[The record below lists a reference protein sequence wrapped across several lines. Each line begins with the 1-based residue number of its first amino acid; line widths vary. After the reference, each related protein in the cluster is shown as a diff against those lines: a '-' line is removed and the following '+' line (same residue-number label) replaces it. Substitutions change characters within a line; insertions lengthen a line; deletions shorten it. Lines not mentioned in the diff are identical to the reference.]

1 MAAED
6 SRSFDAPRNSSTSGA
21 NDHVVTVSEESE
33 GKNKCTA
40 CGMLVRGHLGQCGS
54 AKCLYG
60 LVFKLSA
67 RVEDLEKA
75 GRVRQD
81 ELESSE
87 SLSSERQ
94 NGLLETIRLQQE
106 RIDELE
112 KKIERLASEKEESE
126 TPLQTTVSVED
137 TEDRTPTSTPL
148 PTKDDTMSYSEA
160 TCPRERTQ
168 SEGSFIPAKSRGSR
182 RKPTVSQAS
191 NQKIDNENKPPQH
204 GKCPR
209 VENGAHGTKSNAAS
223 RERPKSANTRKTK
236 NPARFPTPA
245 SEDLLSL
252 VSDRKDQTERVV
264 LYVGNLKVGTT
275 FESLTTY
282 VTERSKNIGV
292 RCPEV
297 FNGKVFPPQTDT
309 GTYCARITVDEES
322 AEALADRSF
331 WPRPLYVRPW
341 KFNRKQQRGR
351 PDNVQSTSGIDQQP
365 PASAPDTQPSGQ

>member
-1 MAAED
+1 M
-6 SRSFDAPRNSSTSGA
+6 
-21 NDHVVTVSEESE
+21 
-33 GKNKCTA
+33 
-40 CGMLVRGHLGQCGS
+40 
-54 AKCLYG
+54 
-60 LVFKLSA
+60 FKLSA

-112 KKIERLASEKEESE
+112 KKIERLASEKEASE

-137 TEDRTPTSTPL
+137 TEDRTPTSTPP

-223 RERPKSANTRKTK
+223 RERPKSANTRKTNTQTNK

-282 VTERSKNIGV
+282 VTERSKN
-292 RCPEV
+292 REV
-297 FNGKVFPPQTDT
+297 PPDVIF
-309 GTYCARITVDEES
+309 G
-322 AEALADRSF
+322 
-331 WPRPLYVRPW
+331 LYELTLRL
-341 KFNRKQQRGR
+341 
-351 PDNVQSTSGIDQQP
+351 
-365 PASAPDTQPSGQ
+365 

>member
-1 MAAED
+1 MPIAISYTPDTKMAAED

-112 KKIERLASEKEESE
+112 KKIERLASEKEASE

-137 TEDRTPTSTPL
+137 TEDRTPTSTPP

-209 VENGAHGTKSNAAS
+209 VGNGAHVTNQM
-223 RERPKSANTRKTK
+223 RPPVNGQS
-236 NPARFPTPA
+236 PQILARP
-245 SEDLLSL
+245 
-252 VSDRKDQTERVV
+252 
-264 LYVGNLKVGTT
+264 
-275 FESLTTY
+275 
-282 VTERSKNIGV
+282 
-292 RCPEV
+292 
-297 FNGKVFPPQTDT
+297 
-309 GTYCARITVDEES
+309 RIQRD
-322 AEALADRSF
+322 F
-331 WPRPLYVRPW
+331 RPLPLKISCLLYRTEKIKRSEW
-341 KFNRKQQRGR
+341 Y
-351 PDNVQSTSGIDQQP
+351 STWVI
-365 PASAPDTQPSGQ
+365 

>member
-1 MAAED
+1 MWIGEMPLWTCVQAVRAGWRLGEGGACSTGRAGELRVTQLWAAERAAGD
-6 SRSFDAPRNSSTSGA
+6 YSSTTGA
-21 NDHVVTVSEESE
+21 DV
-33 GKNKCTA
+33 
-40 CGMLVRGHLGQCGS
+40 
-54 AKCLYG
+54 
-60 LVFKLSA
+60 
-67 RVEDLEKA
+67 
-75 GRVRQD
+75 
-81 ELESSE
+81 
-87 SLSSERQ
+87 
-94 NGLLETIRLQQE
+94 
-106 RIDELE
+106 LE
-112 KKIERLASEKEESE
+112 KKIERLASEKEANE
-126 TPLQTTVSVED
+126 TPLQTTASVED
-137 TEDRTPTSTPL
+137 TEDRTPTSTPP

-160 TCPRERTQ
+160 TCPRERTK

-209 VENGAHGTKSNAAS
+209 VENGAHGTESNGFTDS
-223 RERPKSANTRKTK
+223 ERPKSANTRKTK

-245 SEDLLSL
+245 SEDLLSR

-297 FNGKVFPPQTDT
+297 FNGKVFQPQTDN

-365 PASAPDTQPSGQ
+365 PASDPLANAYEFLLDVSLWNPSLINQAPSPVLWRLCAHRQQNVIDHSQWVT

>member
-1 MAAED
+1 M
-6 SRSFDAPRNSSTSGA
+6 
-21 NDHVVTVSEESE
+21 
-33 GKNKCTA
+33 
-40 CGMLVRGHLGQCGS
+40 
-54 AKCLYG
+54 
-60 LVFKLSA
+60 FKLSA

-112 KKIERLASEKEESE
+112 KKIERLASEKEASE

-209 VENGAHGTKSNAAS
+209 VENGAHGTKSNSAS

>member
-1 MAAED
+1 
-6 SRSFDAPRNSSTSGA
+6 
-21 NDHVVTVSEESE
+21 
-33 GKNKCTA
+33 
-40 CGMLVRGHLGQCGS
+40 MLVRGHLGQCGS

-67 RVEDLEKA
+67 LVEGLEKA

-112 KKIERLASEKEESE
+112 KKIERLASEKEANE
-126 TPLQTTVSVED
+126 TPLQTTASVED
-137 TEDRTPTSTPL
+137 TEDRTPTSTPP

-182 RKPTVSQAS
+182 RNPTVSQAS

-252 VSDRKDQTERVV
+252 VSDRKRPN
-264 LYVGNLKVGTT
+264 GASGT
-275 FESLTTY
+275 L
-282 VTERSKNIGV
+282 
-292 RCPEV
+292 
-297 FNGKVFPPQTDT
+297 
-309 GTYCARITVDEES
+309 
-322 AEALADRSF
+322 
-331 WPRPLYVRPW
+331 
-341 KFNRKQQRGR
+341 RG
-351 PDNVQSTSGIDQQP
+351 
-365 PASAPDTQPSGQ
+365 